1 MIQVRCSTTAEID
14 AVWRLLIHVP
24 DADFLPCEVFLGE
37 TFRYRIVRRDGD
49 QTTAPPA
56 DPPGCSSAAP

>member
-1 MIQVRCSTTAEID
+1 MIQVRCSTTEEID

-24 DADFLPCEVFLGE
+24 DDAFLPCEVFLDGA
-37 TFRYRIVRRDGD
+37 FRYRIVRSDGD
-49 QTTAPPA
+49 QTTAQPA